1 MCILH
6 TPYKWSYV
14 CKILVLAYLCL
25 WHKMFY
31 YLFWPEVRVKIPQHL
46 GSSHPGLQ
54 WSARTGRET
63 AGFTPGCCWTSSL
76 QPGTGALVPC
86 LLLCPKMKI
95 SIFSSGL
102 KIPEGEVLLNCLGP
116 MFPIVWML
124 RGVSTEHYKM
134 QILPLSL
141 DIRGKKSSLQRYR
154 SGLKIEDKCNV
165 HKRQEICV
173 NWA

>member
-6 TPYKWSYV
+6 TSYKWSNV

-25 WHKMFY
+25 WYKMLY

-46 GSSHPGLQ
+46 GSSLPGLQ

-102 KIPEGEVLLNCLGP
+102 KIPEWEVLLNCLGP
-116 MFPIVWML
+116 CSPLCGCSEEWAP
-124 RGVSTEHYKM
+124 STTKCKFY
-134 QILPLSL
+134 LCPLTSEEKNL
-141 DIRGKKSSLQRYR
+141 LCKGTDL
-154 SGLKIEDKCNV
+154 V
-165 HKRQEICV
+165 
-173 NWA
+173 